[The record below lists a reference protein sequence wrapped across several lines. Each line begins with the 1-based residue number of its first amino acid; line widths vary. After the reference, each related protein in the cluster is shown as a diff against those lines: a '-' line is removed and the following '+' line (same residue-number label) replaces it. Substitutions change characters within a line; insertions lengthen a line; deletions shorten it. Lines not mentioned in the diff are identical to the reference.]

1 MFLYLIVSVKLQ
13 QLPVILQ
20 ENCSLLPLCRPTV
33 PVCGR
38 CDGTLYTGWRTRAQT
53 SAFGRSSQTGDFCPA
68 SAQRCSIPGSPRGP
82 GRPARS
88 PSRCWSAWNELSC
101 RTGSQCSPREIESH
115 RELCKC
121 FLIVLLFWL
130 LLTARSSLSKA
141 AMSLHSLLLT
151 WLW

>member
-1 MFLYLIVSVKLQ
+1 MKPRGALKWKWQKFSFRDQWSQNVTYLIVSVKLQ

-68 SAQRCSIPGSPRGP
+68 SAQRCSIPGNPRGP

-115 RELCKC
+115 RELYANA
-121 FLIVLLFWL
+121 FL
-130 LLTARSSLSKA
+130 
-141 AMSLHSLLLT
+141 
-151 WLW
+151 